1 MSDQTLNGKISAGTT
16 SRRYD
21 AVKALKRRFTRN
33 DFIASS
39 LFFLAVFGSIV
50 AFWSYLTLL
59 GRVGA
64 DKAAYAM
71 IVFPIWSLV
80 ISWMCEGFVWSP
92 LKVVGVGVILL
103 GNVFVVGR
111 RR

>member
-1 MSDQTLNGKISAGTT
+1 MF
-16 SRRYD
+16 D
-21 AVKALKRRFTRN
+21 APIRVPLTAPFL
-33 DFIASS
+33 SS
-39 LFFLAVFGSIV
+39 LMFLAVAGSIV

-71 IVFPIWSLV
+71 IVFPIWALT
-80 ISWMCEGFVWSP
+80 ISWMFEGFQWTP
-92 LKVVGVGVILL
+92 LKLVGVGVILV

-111 RR
+111 MPRRARAGRPNPVDAACPPAE